1 MYKFNHKRLEQTLE
15 KWVVAGAKCKFIN
28 DAAELPKTN
37 TKVMPSD
44 VEVSDINIKCTV
56 KKSVL
61 CVSPLSTVFVQL
73 VMDSSNLRGQIP
85 TQALINPH
93 TNGNCHLHLG
103 KSFLSILT
111 DLEQKA

>member
-1 MYKFNHKRLEQTLE
+1 M
-15 KWVVAGAKCKFIN
+15 AGARCKFIN

-73 VMDSSNLRGQIP
+73 VMDSSTLRGQIP
-85 TQALINPH
+85 NPSPY
-93 TNGNCHLHLG
+93 
-103 KSFLSILT
+103 KSAHQWKLPFAFRKIIPQYF
-111 DLEQKA
+111 DWI